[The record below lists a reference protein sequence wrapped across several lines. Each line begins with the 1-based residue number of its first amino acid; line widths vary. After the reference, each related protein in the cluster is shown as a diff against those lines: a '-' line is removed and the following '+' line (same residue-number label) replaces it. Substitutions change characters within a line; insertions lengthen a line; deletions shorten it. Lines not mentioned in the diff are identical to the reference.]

1 MKPALRPARF
11 AGSWYPGDPDE
22 LRRALA
28 EAAPREP
35 GEPTRAVAV
44 IAPHA
49 GYRYS
54 LPIAAAAY
62 ARVEVPAVA
71 IVLCPNHTVPPPIVS
86 IWSAGAWET
95 PLGRVEVDAAL
106 AARIAREFPG
116 AVEETA
122 AHLREH
128 AVELQLP
135 LLQARNPA
143 IRIVPIVVAAPGAAE
158 LQGLGEAIARAVA
171 GRTDV
176 LLVASTDMTHHEP
189 ASRAEAKDR
198 RALARVEALDPRGLL
213 EVCERDRITMCGV
226 RPTAAVLWAALGLG
240 AERVELARYGHS
252 GQVGGD
258 DASVVGY
265 AGLVV
270 R

>member
-1 MKPALRPARF
+1 MKPAVRPARF
-11 AGSWYPGDPDE
+11 AGSWYPGDPVA
-22 LRRALA
+22 LRSALA
-28 EAAPREP
+28 EAAPAGAAP
-35 GEPTRAVAV
+35 ARALAV

-62 ARVEVPAVA
+62 AQVEVPDVAV
-71 IVLCPNHTVPPPIVS
+71 VLCPNHTVPPPIVS

-95 PLGRVEVDAAL
+95 PLGPVEVEAGL
-106 AARIAREFPG
+106 AAAIARGFPA
-116 AVEETA
+116 AVEETR

-128 AVELQLP
+128 AIELQLP
-135 LLQARNPA
+135 LLQARNPGV
-143 IRIVPIVVAAPGAAE
+143 RIVPVVVADPRPEA
-158 LQGLGEAIARAVA
+158 LRGLGEAIAAAVA
-171 GRTDV
+171 GRRDV

-189 ASRAEAKDR
+189 AGVAEAQDR

-213 EVCERDRITMCGV
+213 EVCEREGITMCGV
-226 RPTAAVLWAALGLG
+226 RPTAAVLWAALALG
-240 AERVELARYGHS
+240 ATRAELVRYGHS
-252 GQVGGD
+252 GQVSGD